1 MMLSYAIIGAKIFDG
16 EVEHIH
22 SALLIEK
29 GEISSIVAQD
39 QVPEGCEII
48 TVDGGVLVPGFIDLQ
63 VNGGGGILFNDRRD
77 VDGLKIIC
85 EAHIKFGTTAL
96 LPTLITDKPDI
107 TTQAIKAGISAVSDQ
122 VPGMLGIH
130 LEGPHL
136 SVPKRGAHKETLVRE
151 MTTDD
156 LDELIEAKKSLPVM
170 LTTVATESVSN
181 DQINELNKAGIIVS
195 LGHSNASYD
204 ETTSAAAAGATCVTH
219 LFNGMSGFNHRD
231 PGLAGAA
238 LNTGGLYAG
247 LIADYIHVDPAAI
260 SIALKAKE
268 GPGKI
273 FLVTDAMST
282 IGTNMTSFTLNGR
295 VINRSNGR
303 LTLENGS
310 LAGADIDMIST
321 VKNMIKIVG
330 FEEAIRMA
338 SLYPAEVIGRD
349 DKMGHLKAGA
359 LANIVHL
366 SEDHDVEHVWIN
378 GTQQWKK
385 TS

>member
-1 MMLSYAIIGAKIFDG
+1 M
-16 EVEHIH
+16 
-22 SALLIEK
+22 
-29 GEISSIVAQD
+29 
-39 QVPEGCEII
+39 
-48 TVDGGVLVPGFIDLQ
+48 
-63 VNGGGGILFNDRRD
+63 
-77 VDGLKIIC
+77 
-85 EAHIKFGTTAL
+85 
-96 LPTLITDKPDI
+96 
-107 TTQAIKAGISAVSDQ
+107 AVSNQ
-122 VPGMLGIH
+122 IPGMLGIH

-136 SVPKRGAHKETLVRE
+136 SVPKRGAHEETLVRK
-151 MTTDD
+151 MTSND
-156 LDELIEAKKSLPVM
+156 LYELITAKQSLPVM

-181 DQINELNKAGIIVS
+181 DQISALNEAGIIVS
-195 LGHSNASYD
+195 LGHSNASYN
-204 ETTSAAAAGATCVTH
+204 EARSAAAAGATCVTH

-282 IGTNMTSFTLNGR
+282 IGTDMTSFTLNGR
-295 VINRSNGR
+295 VINRSNGM
-303 LTLENGS
+303 LTLENGG

-338 SLYPAEVIGRD
+338 SLYPAQAIGCD
-349 DKMGHLKAGA
+349 DKMGHLKTGA

-366 SEDHDVEHVWIN
+366 SDDHDVEHVWIN
-378 GTQQWKK
+378 GSTQWKK
-385 TS
+385 MS